1 MKKRIQ
7 IQGFL
12 IFLGLMT
19 SIILSKYI
27 FANRQDPFWDIFFGS
42 LGLGFLFIGFLF
54 RISARGYKKE
64 KAAGGAVLV
73 MDGPY
78 TYVRNPMYLG
88 TFLIGSGI
96 ILAIFKGWVF
106 LLFLFIFLCIYIPQT
121 RSEER
126 ALKQRFGESY
136 VAYIRKTSKFF
147 PNFKLLFKTD
157 LNILLPLEKTWIEN
171 ESSSFLSVFAIFLGL
186 EFYKNLSFF
195 DIQRAFLKILF
206 LFFIGVVYVVLL
218 FFLIRRERIR

>member
-27 FANRQDPFWDIFFGS
+27 FAHRQDSFWDIFFGS
-42 LGLGFLFIGFLF
+42 LGLGLLFIGFLF
-54 RISARGYKKE
+54 RISARGYKKD

-73 MDGPY
+73 IDGPY
-78 TYVRNPMYLG
+78 AYVRNPMYLG

-121 RSEER
+121 RGEER

-147 PNFKLLFKTD
+147 PNLKVLFKKD
-157 LNILLPLEKTWIEN
+157 LSTLLPLEKSWIEN
-171 ESSSFLSVFAIFLGL
+171 EISSFLSVFVIFLGL
-186 EFYKNLSFF
+186 EFYKDLSSFG
-195 DIQRAFLKILF
+195 IQRAFLKILF
-206 LFFIGVVYVVLL
+206 LFFIGVMYAALL
-218 FFLIRRERIR
+218 FFLIGRERIR